1 MSKTEDKYWSRIEPF
16 PMTENEVVRSCAQ
29 VLSKA
34 KMRERQSMLHN
45 RRKWFRRAISYSVA
59 AILLIGVPVMSLWH
73 VSKTEKA
80 MATLASAE
88 YKEFATRNGEIR
100 EVVLPDNSKVVL
112 NAGSILLYPEKFAD
126 TRCVYLTGEAVFD
139 VTASKEHP
147 FIVRT
152 SDVNVKVHGT
162 RFNVSA
168 YNDDDNV
175 NVTLCRG
182 AVNVKPN
189 KSDAEPFELRPGQN
203 YCFSKSDGK
212 SVVTDVNPAESTI
225 WETGDLFFKAQD
237 IHSVAK
243 TIGRRFGVNIY
254 VTSGKFDRAIITAKF
269 VHGETLGEQMS
280 AICSLVPG
288 MKYSIEGD
296 NVYLK

>member
-1 MSKTEDKYWSRIEPF
+1 MTKTENDYWSGIKPF
-16 PMTENEVVRSCAQ
+16 PMTEDEIVKSCAE

-34 KMRERQSMLHN
+34 RRRERASLSQG
-45 RRKWFRRAISYSVA
+45 RRTLLRRILSYSVA
-59 AILLIGVPVMSLWH
+59 AVLLIGIPAVSLWRTH
-73 VSKTEKA
+73 RAETA
-80 MATLASAE
+80 MATLASAD

-100 EVVLPDNSKVVL
+100 EVVLPDSSRVVL
-112 NAGSILLYPEKFAD
+112 NAGSILLYPERFAD
-126 TRCVYLTGEAVFD
+126 TRYVYLTGEAVFD

-147 FIVRT
+147 FVVRT

-168 YNDDDNV
+168 YNDEDNV

-182 AVNVKPN
+182 AVSVAPN
-189 KSDAEPFELRPGQN
+189 GADAGAELRPGQN
-203 YCFSKSDGK
+203 YCYSRATRTA
-212 SVVTDVNPAESTI
+212 SVTEVNSAEATI
-225 WETGDLFFKAQD
+225 WETGDLFFKSQD

-254 VTSGKFDRAIITAKF
+254 VTSGKYDRAVITAKF
-269 VHGETLGEQMS
+269 IHGETLEEQMS
-280 AICSLVPG
+280 AICRLVPG
-288 MKYSIEGD
+288 MKYTINGE